1 MKYTYLLIVL
11 SLLIALP
18 ACDKDKKKLPAKEI
32 AQELTNYSPLPSI
45 KLITEQLKIL
55 SINQILPSLSTE
67 PYQSGGG
74 IYRDYFAIGVISA
87 ELMMAS
93 HTADKVRFEKNFTAL
108 SALAATTMLGDIEQE
123 SKDQVR
129 RMVRDNS
136 WAELATSMD
145 DLRKK
150 YEAQLWETNS
160 YELYSLM
167 QLGEWSRIQAL
178 AIDVLKSTDRM
189 DQSKILLQAEFW
201 QLLLQNMQLVESPDL
216 IAEDY
221 FRLIYDEVIKIEEIQ
236 SKAASATLSDADLSS
251 LRTHSAKI
259 LELMTK

>member
-1 MKYTYLLIVL
+1 
-11 SLLIALP
+11 
-18 ACDKDKKKLPAKEI
+18 
-32 AQELTNYSPLPSI
+32 
-45 KLITEQLKIL
+45 
-55 SINQILPSLSTE
+55 
-67 PYQSGGG
+67 
-74 IYRDYFAIGVISA
+74 
-87 ELMMAS
+87 
-93 HTADKVRFEKNFTAL
+93 
-108 SALAATTMLGDIEQE
+108 
-123 SKDQVR
+123 
-129 RMVRDNS
+129 MVRDNR

>member
-1 MKYTYLLIVL
+1 
-11 SLLIALP
+11 
-18 ACDKDKKKLPAKEI
+18 
-32 AQELTNYSPLPSI
+32 
-45 KLITEQLKIL
+45 
-55 SINQILPSLSTE
+55 
-67 PYQSGGG
+67 
-74 IYRDYFAIGVISA
+74 
-87 ELMMAS
+87 
-93 HTADKVRFEKNFTAL
+93 
-108 SALAATTMLGDIEQE
+108 
-123 SKDQVR
+123 
-129 RMVRDNS
+129 MVRDNS
-136 WAELATSMD
+136 WAELATGMD